1 MPAIVL
7 YYIVN
12 FIIVLIY
19 TYRIA
24 RNVGGVKLWRI
35 NEILHWRRKLW
46 RITYFGDQVK
56 MSGGRREM
64 LVA

>member
-1 MPAIVL
+1 MVIV
-7 YYIVN
+7 
-12 FIIVLIY
+12 
-19 TYRIA
+19 YRIA

-46 RITYFGDQVK
+46 RITYFGDQVE

-64 LVA
+64 LAA

>member
-1 MPAIVL
+1 MAMKCILTLHRVM
-7 YYIVN
+7 YYID
-12 FIIVLIY
+12 
-19 TYRIA
+19 YRIA

-46 RITYFGDQVK
+46 RITYFGE

-64 LVA
+64 LAA

>member
-1 MPAIVL
+1 MMNNYQCRNVHNA
-7 YYIVN
+7 
-12 FIIVLIY
+12 

-24 RNVGGVKLWRI
+24 RNIGGVKLWRI

-46 RITYFGDQVK
+46 RITYFGDQVE

-64 LVA
+64 LAA